1 MSNYQDKQKMTFWD
15 FMTNY
20 KIEIP
25 IIQRDY
31 AQGRKGKEYLRKSF
45 LGDLKKALDS
55 GEELKLDFVYGSKE
69 NGFLHPLDGQQRLTT
84 LWLLHWYIALRARKL
99 EEASETLKQ
108 FSYETRISSR
118 DFCDNLCKPENF
130 SDYYWGSI
138 VAFITSRTWFYSAWK
153 QDPTIQA
160 MLRMLGGSQNDK
172 KANNLDGIEQV
183 FRCNCIRFNQ
193 CSYLYYW
200 EKLTVNC
207 PIGFY
212 FLSLNEFK
220 LTDDLYIKMNARGKQ
235 LTGFENFKADLIDY
249 ITKQTEET
257 QQDEWK
263 KLIDPMNGIP
273 KKLDTDWT
281 QIFWKY
287 KSDGIKGGSGD
298 VRQDAHIDEIYF
310 AFINRFFWNELFIA
324 KTKANDND
332 KDKYE
337 YLLDLGDGS
346 LENGT
351 KTRTIENQNQSYR
364 YLNREYHDEY
374 VGFAPYLYYKDHK
387 NAKDESMRIPISF
400 FNDLTKVLDNHGEH
414 LVIPPCEWDKSF
426 EFIPKYDVDLK
437 GSNLVNEQSGSK
449 KTLKIS
455 TLSQIQRIVFFAVCK
470 YLKKGKPEKVSLKR
484 WMRVVWNLVSGEGSD
499 GNYQIRNT
507 EAMRKCMDFIGQL
520 DSHNVYESLQAI
532 SSNQLPNSE
541 FGRRCKE
548 EIIKARWI
556 LYTENY
562 ITNKG
567 RSWEDAIIE
576 AENYAFFK
584 GSIRFLYQD
593 AEGKVNWDDFN
604 AKWKNVNE
612 FFDADGVKHHLRYNA
627 RLLRCFISKVQDIPR
642 EFWFGNGSHFWL
654 SILLNNSYLRQV
666 NDFLQNRSLRIVSN
680 NGWVADDMLLG
691 CIIEKDENWHI
702 LDSWRG
708 YDVLTRYVNKQS
720 GKVNSPRQIVVLGHH
735 RNVVLPNVKDITI
748 RNENK
753 IEGCDNYFFGWDVD
767 FKYSYNGKVYFFR
780 WYGEPNDKKLD
791 VYLMEE
797 NWNQYKQRTDITESN
812 EKGTDED
819 NYYCFRYYFC
829 QGMCVRN
836 NTFTCFERNLQRLIL
851 EATK

>member
-1 MSNYQDKQKMTFWD
+1 MANKTTFWN
-15 FMTNY
+15 FIKNNR
-20 KIEIP
+20 IEIP

-31 AQGRKGKEYLRKSF
+31 AQGRVGKEYLRKSF
-45 LGDLKKALDS
+45 LGDLKKALDNDPPFKDT
-55 GEELKLDFVYGSKE
+55 EMKLDFVYGSIE

-84 LWLLHWYIALRARKL
+84 LWLLHWYIALMAGKL
-99 EEASETLKQ
+99 KEASETLKR

-118 DFCDNLCKPENF
+118 DFCENLCKPEYF
-130 SDYYWGSI
+130 SDYYCGSI

-183 FRCNCIRFNQ
+183 FKCNCIRFNQ

-200 EKLTVNC
+200 KKLTINC

-235 LTGFENFKADLIDY
+235 LTGFENFKADLIGY
-249 ITKQTEET
+249 LVKQKNENSNPV
-257 QQDEWK
+257 EWEN
-263 KLIDPMNGIP
+263 LLDPSNGIP
-273 KKLDTDWT
+273 ISVDTKWT
-281 QIFWKY
+281 NIFWQY
-287 KSDGIKGGSGD
+287 KSVGIQDGNGF
-298 VRQDAHIDEIYF
+298 VRKDGHIDEIYF
-310 AFINRFFWNELFIA
+310 AFINRFFWNELFLA
-324 KTKANDND
+324 KDED
-332 KDKYE
+332 KKYI
-337 YLLDLGDGS
+337 LDLGDGV
-346 LENGT
+346 LEDGT
-351 KTRTIENQNQSYR
+351 KTRTVENENQSYR

-374 VGFAPYLYYKDHK
+374 MGFAPYLYYRDHK
-387 NAKDESMRIPISF
+387 DAKDESMRIPISF
-400 FNDLTKVLDNHGEH
+400 FNDLTKILDNHGEH
-414 LVIPPCEWDKSF
+414 LEIPECKWDKSF
-426 EFIPKYDVDLK
+426 EFIPKYDVIND
-437 GSNLVNEQSGSK
+437 SNDVIKQSGSK

-470 YLKKGKPEKVSLKR
+470 YLKEGKPDKNTLER

-507 EAMRKCMDFIGQL
+507 EAMRKCMEFIGQL
-520 DSHNVYESLQAI
+520 DSHNVYKSLQAMY
-532 SSNQLPNSE
+532 SDQLPDSE

-548 EIIKARWI
+548 EIIKACWI
-556 LYTENY
+556 LYTENNH
-562 ITNKG
+562 ITNNG
-567 RSWEDAIIE
+567 RSWEETIIE
-576 AENYAFFK
+576 AEKYAFFK

-593 AEGKVNWDDFN
+593 AEGKVNWCDFN
-604 AKWKNVNE
+604 TKWENVKK
-612 FFDADGVKHHLRYNA
+612 FFDADGVKYHLRYNA

-654 SILLNNSYLRQV
+654 SVLLNNSYLRQV
-666 NDFLQNRSLRIVSN
+666 NDFLLNRSLRIVAK

-797 NWNQYKQRTDITESN
+797 NWNKYKQRTNITKSK

-836 NTFTCFERNLQRLIL
+836 NIFTCFERNLQRLII
-851 EATK
+851 EAT